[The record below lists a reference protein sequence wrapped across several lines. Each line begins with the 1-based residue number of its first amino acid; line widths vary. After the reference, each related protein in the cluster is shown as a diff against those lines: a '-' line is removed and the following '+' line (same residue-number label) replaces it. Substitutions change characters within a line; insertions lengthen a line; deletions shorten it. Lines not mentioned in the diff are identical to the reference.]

1 MLFYKIIKIG
11 THGNNPMLPRDTPNL
26 GQGLPGGS
34 KHYRAFVG
42 LPENYDI
49 VSSMQ
54 FNLLTQMN
62 LRENHSVL
70 DIGCGSL
77 RAGRLLIPYLLPKKY
92 FGLEPEKWLIDDAIK
107 YELGQDIIEIKKPVF
122 SYDEDFN
129 FGAFNE
135 KFDYVLAQSIFSHAP
150 EKTIRKC
157 AIEVEKVMK
166 PDSIFVATFY
176 EGTENYTGTKWA
188 YPENVYYT
196 FEKIKKIFEEANL
209 ICRRLDWNS
218 GLQNW
223 ILITK
228 PENKDYSVEFSDF
241 TKQTNMVNQLNSYK
255 EQLKKIES
263 HPYVKFGLK
272 VRNIL
277 NKIRH

>member
-1 MLFYKIIKIG
+1 MVFIKIVSP
-11 THGNNPMLPRDTPNL
+11 NNKFKLSDDIHDL
-26 GQGLPGGS
+26 GQGLPAGS

-42 LPENYDI
+42 PPQNYDI
-49 VSSMQ
+49 ASSMQ

-107 YELGQDIIEIKKPVF
+107 NELGQDIIEIKKPSF
-122 SYDEDFN
+122 SYDKDFN
-129 FGAFNE
+129 FEVFNE

-150 EKTIRKC
+150 EKAIQKC
-157 AIEVEKVMK
+157 AIEAEKVMK
-166 PDSIFVATFY
+166 LDSIFVATFY
-176 EGTENYTGTKWA
+176 EGAEDYTDTKWA
-188 YPENVYYT
+188 YPGNVYYT

-209 ICRRLDWNS
+209 TCRRLDWIHPY
-218 GLQNW
+218 GQKW
-223 ILITK
+223 IIITK
-228 PENKDYSVEFSDF
+228 PENKDYSIQFSDF
-241 TKQTNMVNQLNSYK
+241 TKQSNMIKQLNFYK
-255 EQLKKIES
+255 EQLEKIES

-272 VRNIL
+272 LRNIL